1 MNKKMYITLT
11 SAAGLIVLVSTS
23 ALYVLTAWGSADRT
37 VAAASLL
44 FVLLAEI
51 IFFAALVLL
60 EAAGGK
66 LANAAFVWSGQTIL
80 TGVYWIFTIIMAVIN
95 GYYYSD
101 TTKFV
106 MHEMS
111 AAAVFIL
118 ALIALYMSAMKIN
131 AVDRHSSESAQ
142 YMRDIERRLI
152 ALCLSCGDHNIK
164 KELEYICD
172 MARYCDKTAE
182 YGTDKR
188 IGDATAKL
196 EDEWLKEEGDRDCGS
211 MRAAAA
217 ELKTLFEQR
226 LNETAGKSR
235 GRF

>member
-1 MNKKMYITLT
+1 MYITLT

-60 EAAGGK
+60 EAAGDK

-101 TTKFV
+101 QAHPYFKDIPGQG
-106 MHEMS
+106 
-111 AAAVFIL
+111 AVEITENELLEQYLCFGGRQFKYAHIDTL
-118 ALIALYMSAMKIN
+118 MVPDGYEYMSLL
-131 AVDRHSSESAQ
+131 SES
-142 YMRDIERRLI
+142 DIGKLI
-152 ALCLSCGDHNIK
+152 K
-164 KELEYICD
+164 Y
-172 MARYCDKTAE
+172 
-182 YGTDKR
+182 
-188 IGDATAKL
+188 
-196 EDEWLKEEGDRDCGS
+196 
-211 MRAAAA
+211 
-217 ELKTLFEQR
+217 
-226 LNETAGKSR
+226 
-235 GRF
+235 

>member
-60 EAAGGK
+60 EAAGDK

-95 GYYYSD
+95 GYYYSED
-101 TTKFV
+101 SV
-106 MHEMS
+106 MRESDYLQLSEMIGYNVDPAGDGFIVLCNGITGDDWEIPNLRS
-111 AAAVFIL
+111 AFDH
-118 ALIALYMSAMKIN
+118 AL
-131 AVDRHSSESAQ
+131 
-142 YMRDIERRLI
+142 
-152 ALCLSCGDHNIK
+152 
-164 KELEYICD
+164 
-172 MARYCDKTAE
+172 
-182 YGTDKR
+182 
-188 IGDATAKL
+188 
-196 EDEWLKEEGDRDCGS
+196 
-211 MRAAAA
+211 
-217 ELKTLFEQR
+217 
-226 LNETAGKSR
+226 
-235 GRF
+235 